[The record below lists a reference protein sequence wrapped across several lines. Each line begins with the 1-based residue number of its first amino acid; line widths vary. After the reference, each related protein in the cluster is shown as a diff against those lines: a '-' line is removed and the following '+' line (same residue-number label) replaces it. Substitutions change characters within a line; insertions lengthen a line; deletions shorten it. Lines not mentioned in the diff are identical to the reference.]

1 MGREQSHSKI
11 SSSSPIEKRRA
22 ISVQKVREWNTT
34 WEKADGRVMLE
45 GVHVAIFNVKFK
57 ADPDTSSS
65 GFYRRVICPIKF
77 P

>member
-1 MGREQSHSKI
+1 M
-11 SSSSPIEKRRA
+11 
-22 ISVQKVREWNTT
+22 QKVREWNTT